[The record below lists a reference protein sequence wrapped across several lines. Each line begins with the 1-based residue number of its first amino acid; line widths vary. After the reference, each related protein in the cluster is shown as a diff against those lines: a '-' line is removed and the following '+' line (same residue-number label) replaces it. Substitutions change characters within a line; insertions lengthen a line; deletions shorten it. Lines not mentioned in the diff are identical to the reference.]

1 MIQDIAIPLA
11 DTEANRTIMVTSFN
25 EWYEDT
31 QIEAT
36 TGKQATSSKDDSES
50 GNFYTEDDR
59 YVDYGSLY
67 LDILR
72 KAKDAGL

>member
-1 MIQDIAIPLA
+1 MMI
-11 DTEANRTIMVTSFN
+11 TSFN

-36 TGKQATSSKDDSES
+36 SGTAHASDTDDSETGAYFT
-50 GNFYTEDDR
+50 GNER
-59 YVDYGSLY
+59 YVDYGPLY

-72 KAKDAGL
+72 EMLR